1 MVNLHIP
8 KFVVFIYKRFK
19 EAGYQAYLVGGA
31 VRDACL
37 QRPITDWDVVTSAL
51 PEEIKA
57 IFSDIKLFALKH
69 DTVTLVDSGRH
80 FEITSFRGRIKSLQE
95 DLTFRDFTINAM
107 AYDLEKSRV
116 LDPCGGKEDI
126 KGKLIRAVGNPQ
138 ERFQE
143 DPIRLLRA
151 VRIATELG
159 FKIETET
166 LKTLTSMAPRLRST
180 APERIR
186 EELMKLLAS
195 SRPST
200 GFSLMVRTGL
210 LKYFLP
216 ELLEG
221 YRKKQNAYHH
231 HTIFKHIMETI
242 DRVQPDPVLRLT
254 ALLHDIGK
262 PRVREKIQGEWRFL
276 GHEEASAAL
285 AHEIMDRLRFSKDTI
300 LKVNNLVRHHM
311 IDYNSEWSDSA
322 VRRLIRR
329 VGPGDIMDLLVFR
342 RADLLAHPA
351 ENQELDLLDELETR
365 IKHEIKGHVATKTQD
380 LAIDGH
386 YVMEILGISPGKEVG
401 EILED
406 LIEQV
411 TDNPE
416 LNNKTQLSAI
426 LEKIKGS

>member
-1 MVNLHIP
+1 MINLHIP
-8 KFVVFIYKRFK
+8 KFVVFIYRRFK

-31 VRDACL
+31 VRDAFL
-37 QRPITDWDVVTSAL
+37 QRPITDWDVVTSAS

-57 IFSDIKLFALKH
+57 IFSDIKFFALKH
-69 DTVTLVDSGRH
+69 DTVTLVNSGRH
-80 FEITSFRGRIKSLQE
+80 FEVTSFRGRIKSLQE

-107 AYDLEKSRV
+107 AYDLEISRV
-116 LDPCGGKEDI
+116 LDPCGGKADI
-126 KGKLIRAVGNPQ
+126 KRKLVRAVGNPQ
-138 ERFQE
+138 KRFQE
-143 DPIRLLRA
+143 DPVRLLRA
-151 VRIATELG
+151 VRIATELD
-159 FKIETET
+159 FKIELET
-166 LKTLTSMAPRLRST
+166 LKTLTSMASRLRSA

-216 ELLEG
+216 ELIEG
-221 YRKKQNAYHH
+221 YRKKQNAYHR

-262 PRVREKIQGEWRFL
+262 PRVREKIHGEWRFL

-285 AHEIMDRLRFSKDTI
+285 SQEIMDRLRFSKGTI

-311 IDYNSEWSDSA
+311 IDYNSKWSDSA

-329 VGPGDIMDLLVFR
+329 VGPEDIMDLLVFR

-386 YVMEILGISPGKEVG
+386 KVMEILGISSGKEVG

-416 LNNKTQLSAI
+416 LNNKTQLSTI